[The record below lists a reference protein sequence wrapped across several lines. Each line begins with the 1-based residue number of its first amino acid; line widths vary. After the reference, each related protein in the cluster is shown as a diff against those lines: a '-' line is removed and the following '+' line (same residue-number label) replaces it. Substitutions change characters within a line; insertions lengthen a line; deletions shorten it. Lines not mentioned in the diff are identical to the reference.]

1 MTNIREKNVEVFEDT
16 QRLCKTNSRLID
28 AIRKSSAKQYIVTE
42 KDKIENTKEHRLSLI
57 HI

>member
-1 MTNIREKNVEVFEDT
+1 MDIMTNIREKNVEVFEDT

-42 KDKIENTKEHRLSLI
+42 KDKIEKQNL
-57 HI
+57 